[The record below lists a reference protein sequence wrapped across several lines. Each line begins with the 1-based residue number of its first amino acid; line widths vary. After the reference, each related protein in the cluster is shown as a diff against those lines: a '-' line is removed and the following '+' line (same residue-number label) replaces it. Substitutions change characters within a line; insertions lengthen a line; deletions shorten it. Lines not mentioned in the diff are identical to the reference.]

1 MVSIHLSDL
10 SPTLFWD
17 VDKTQIDFELHA
29 THIVDKVMQRGT
41 WEDFTK
47 IIAYYGRERVGEIV
61 KNLRFLDKQ
70 TLQFSSIYFQIP
82 KQEMRCF
89 IWQQS
94 NPTHW
99 NY

>member
-1 MVSIHLSDL
+1 MTSIKISDF

-17 VDKTQIDFELHA
+17 VDKTKIDFELHA
-29 THIVDKVMQRGT
+29 AHIVDKVMQRGT

-47 IIAYYGRERVGEIV
+47 IIAYYGRKRVGELV

-70 TLQFSSIYFQIP
+70 TLQFSSVYFQIP
-82 KQEMRCF
+82 KHEMRCF